1 VILSAIK
8 VKLRF
13 DYLGQAKT
21 NKFFGN
27 KSPEHLA
34 EETREHK
41 VAMMRNVPMQGIRI
55 EDIDMSQDIYS
66 LVDEISGKK
75 AAYAPVVITFLADG
89 VGDVIKFVAKEEFR
103 TVEIIE
109 PKELILTGGDIEKLL
124 FKVSQELSEYRDY
137 LLRKIDNW
145 K

>member
-1 VILSAIK
+1 VILSTIK

-13 DYLGQAKT
+13 DYPGQAK
-21 NKFFGN
+21 NKKFFGG
-27 KSPEHLA
+27 KSPEQLA
-34 EETREHK
+34 DETREHN
-41 VAMMRNVPMQGIRI
+41 VAMMRNVPLQGIRI

-66 LVDEISGKK
+66 LVDEITAKK
-75 AAYAPVVITFLADG
+75 VAYAPVVITFLADG
-89 VGDVIKFVAKEEFR
+89 IEDVIKFVVKEEFR

-109 PKELILTGGDIEKLL
+109 PAELRLSNSDTEKLL
-124 FKVSQELSEYRDY
+124 FKVNQELSEYRDY